1 MSRSVFARARMKGS
15 NFAKSEVNR
24 SDFTG
29 ADLPGVDM
37 SRAELARV
45 VFTNAK
51 IAGVNF
57 RFSNLARARLG
68 GLVLDGVTL
77 TGAYLFLTQLQGA
90 DLRRAVGVTQAQIDV
105 ACGSAETKLP
115 EGIVAPQGWPCKDEE
130 E

>member
-1 MSRSVFARARMKGS
+1 
-15 NFAKSEVNR
+15 
-24 SDFTG
+24 
-29 ADLPGVDM
+29 M

-115 EGIVAPQGWPCKDEE
+115 EGIVRAARLALQGRGRIAPSSAAVRQSCHAFSRPL
-130 E
+130 